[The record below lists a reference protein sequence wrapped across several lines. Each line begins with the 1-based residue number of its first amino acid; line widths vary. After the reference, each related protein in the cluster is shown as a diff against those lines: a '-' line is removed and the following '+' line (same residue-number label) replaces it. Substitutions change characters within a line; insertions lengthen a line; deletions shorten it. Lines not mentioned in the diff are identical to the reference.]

1 MSRTDIQDGHEIR
14 HSQDTPQK
22 KRDTKPVNVKP
33 VRLEG
38 LQDGGQKATF
48 LVDEKRKDELKQLAD
63 DLAIVCP
70 LVDGRMQ
77 DLGEG
82 K

>member
-1 MSRTDIQDGHEIR
+1 MPD
-14 HSQDTPQK
+14 
-22 KRDTKPVNVKP
+22 VKP

-38 LQDGGQKATF
+38 LQDGRRKATF
-48 LVDEKRKDELKQLAD
+48 LVDEKRKDELKSLAD